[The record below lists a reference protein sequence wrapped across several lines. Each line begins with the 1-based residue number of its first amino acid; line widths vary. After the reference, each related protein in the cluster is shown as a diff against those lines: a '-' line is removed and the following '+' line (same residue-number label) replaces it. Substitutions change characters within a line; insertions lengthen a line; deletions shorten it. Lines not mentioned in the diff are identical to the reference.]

1 MSVTRVTAAVT
12 EVTVSMKHVT
22 AFVTEVT
29 VSMKHV
35 TAFVTEVTVSTAHV
49 TAFCDRG
56 ECVNDRCDGGEHHRG
71 RKVTVSCRRVVRKT
85 TETACVTERHD
96 GVGNSG
102 LTK

>member
-1 MSVTRVTAAVT
+1 MGDRGDC
-12 EVTVSMKHVT
+12 VSDTCDCFCDRGDCVNET
-22 AFVTEVT
+22 CDCFCDRGDCVN
-29 VSMKHV
+29 
-35 TAFVTEVTVSTAHV
+35 STCDC
-49 TAFCDRG
+49 FCDRG

-85 TETACVTERHD
+85 TETARVTERHD